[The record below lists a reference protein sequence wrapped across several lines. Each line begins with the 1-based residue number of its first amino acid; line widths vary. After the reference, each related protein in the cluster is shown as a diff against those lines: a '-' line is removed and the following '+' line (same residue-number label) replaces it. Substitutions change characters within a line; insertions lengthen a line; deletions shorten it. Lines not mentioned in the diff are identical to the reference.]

1 VKLPRSVARLTV
13 ASLFLLSGVV
23 VGCQTHHS
31 VTTAPSSPMST
42 AQALTTST
50 TSAIAPS
57 DSDGTPSPT
66 VTSIPQPTT
75 TAPIALAP
83 TPLARA
89 YSAPPIEI
97 PANYRSTFT
106 HYATVDRTDSG
117 GAVRVMYITPGSIHP
132 FQATGVF
139 PIGTMVIMEVY
150 QVQQDSN
157 GGFAT
162 DASGHLIPGRLQ
174 SVLVKLKTGTTAT
187 PASGELAAD
196 VNQRGWVYASFDATT
211 GAVDGLD
218 QPLCQ
223 SCHVTA
229 QDWDDLFTRPELLAF
244 AQSDAPQ
251 YLLCQF
257 AGRQPCQEPPS

>member
-1 VKLPRSVARLTV
+1 MKLPRSVARLIV
-13 ASLFLLSGVV
+13 ASLFLLSVV
-23 VGCQTHHS
+23 VGCRTHHP
-31 VTTAPSSPMST
+31 VATAHSSPMLT
-42 AQALTTST
+42 VQALATLT

-57 DSDGTPSPT
+57 DSGGTPSPT

-75 TAPIALAP
+75 TAPIALVP

-97 PANYRSTFT
+97 PANYRTAFT

-132 FQATGVF
+132 FQTTGVF
-139 PIGTMVIMEVY
+139 PVGTMVIMEVY
-150 QVQQDSN
+150 QVQQASS

-174 SVLVKLKTGTTAT
+174 SVLVKLKTGVMAT
-187 PASGELAAD
+187 PVSGELAAD
-196 VNQRGWVYASFDATT
+196 VNQRSWVYASFDAAT

-223 SCHVTA
+223 SCHVIA
-229 QDWDDLFTRPELLAF
+229 QVWDDLFTRPELLAF
-244 AQSDAPQ
+244 AQTTNPQ
-251 YLLCQF
+251 FFLCQLS
-257 AGRQPCQEPPS
+257 GKQPCQTPVP